1 MAVDRRKFLATSTA
15 CLALTAAG
23 GTRAFAY
30 EQYLPG
36 EPFDV
41 AVFNPRE
48 LPHKYRRQLVDYET
62 TELPGTIVVDT
73 NERLL
78 YLVMENGKAL
88 SYGIGVGREGF
99 AWNGAATIRRK
110 AHWPDWH
117 PPADMREREPDLP
130 EVMEGGP
137 ENPLGARA
145 LYLYEGDRD
154 TLYRIHGTNL
164 PNSIGTAQSSGCIR
178 MLNQDV
184 IDLYRRVPLGS
195 KVVVIGPELAPREVR
210 QSYRSARSRQVQSQS
225 QRRRRKRRT
234 IRDDFLSIF
243 GRIEDGR

>member
-23 GTRAFAY
+23 GTRAFAN
-30 EQYLPG
+30 EQYLPD

-41 AVFNPRE
+41 AVFDPRK
-48 LPHKYRRQLVDYET
+48 LPHKYRRQLVDYDT

-110 AHWPDWH
+110 AAWPDWR

-145 LYLYEGDRD
+145 LYLFEGDRD
-154 TLYRIHGTNL
+154 TLYRIHGTNY
-164 PNSIGTAQSSGCIR
+164 PKSIGTAQSSGCIR

-195 KVVVIGPELAPREVR
+195 KVVVIGPELAPKELR
-210 QSYRSARSRQVQSQS
+210 QAYRSPRSQQYQSGS

-234 IRDDFLSIF
+234 IR
-243 GRIEDGR
+243 G